1 MGGEGKINTYCHS
14 LAMIGGRRIAA
25 ILGTSVLD
33 SSEKE
38 GEIIGNMVRIGII
51 KMIL

>member
-1 MGGEGKINTYCHS
+1 
-14 LAMIGGRRIAA
+14 MIGGRRIAA

-38 GEIIGNMVRIGII
+38 GEIIGNMVRIRIV
-51 KMIL
+51 KMVL